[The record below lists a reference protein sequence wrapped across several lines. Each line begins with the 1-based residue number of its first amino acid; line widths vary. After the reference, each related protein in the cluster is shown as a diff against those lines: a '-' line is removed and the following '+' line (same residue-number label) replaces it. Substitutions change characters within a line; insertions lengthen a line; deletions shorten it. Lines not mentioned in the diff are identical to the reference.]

1 MVRTNK
7 SKKEIMLETVES
19 LNEKFEIIKV
29 DSNDILGLNNRQL
42 MDLIVFNHDFQTVI
56 NDINALTLNQ
66 GLLDENRFNIIK
78 SVDRRVL
85 GGIRDLYIR
94 TRSKT
99 RPEIFAVMFVQ
110 LLQQGTDVK
119 SLERVM
125 ERTIA
130 VEGVNEEEATATV
143 EKMEADRLEGVTPE
157 VTIDLNTTTEEEN
170 NMEENSM
177 ENISNMSDS
186 EIEESLKNVTDEMR
200 DAFTSGYESAKAEI
214 DEALNKFNGNLNQLE
229 EEAEKKQEE
238 KSSIVS
244 KLLIGATVGLVV
256 GVGIWAYRKYF
267 SDGE

>member
-7 SKKEIMLETVES
+7 SKSDIMLETVES
-19 LNEKFEIIKV
+19 LKQEFGIVTIN
-29 DSNDILGLNNRQL
+29 SSDILSMDNRQL
-42 MDLIVFNHDFQTVI
+42 MDLIVFNHDIKALVS
-56 NDINALTLNQ
+56 DIDALSLNQ
-66 GLLDENRFNIIK
+66 GLIDQNRFNIIK
-78 SVDRRVL
+78 SVDQRVQD
-85 GGIRDLYIR
+85 GIRDLYIR

-99 RPEIFAVMFVQ
+99 RPEIFASMFVQ
-110 LLQQGTDVK
+110 LLQQGTDLK

-130 VEGVNEEEATATV
+130 VEGLNEDEATATV

-170 NMEENSM
+170 NMEENNM

-200 DAFTSGYESAKAEI
+200 DAFTSGYESARAEI
-214 DEALNKFNGNLNQLE
+214 DEALSKFNDNLNQLE

-244 KLLIGATVGLVV
+244 KLLIGAAVGLVV
-256 GVGIWAYRKYF
+256 GAGIWAYKKYF
-267 SDGE
+267 EE